1 MDVWYVNLLLIL
13 RVNLRNEPLGGHSN
27 ILESVLKKLGFVSFT
42 FVWQSRNPEVH
53 YRVMTNY
60 NHVIWDE
67 WIAVKSAFILHCF
80 FLWSEGWMGEGASL
94 KEPGKNKTTQGERE
108 RTASGFQT
116 CDGSRGPFV
125 ESWIKLMMMA
135 NKNGFIQMTPNMAKV
150 RWKRQRHPRKVS
162 R

>member
-1 MDVWYVNLLLIL
+1 
-13 RVNLRNEPLGGHSN
+13 
-27 ILESVLKKLGFVSFT
+27 
-42 FVWQSRNPEVH
+42 
-53 YRVMTNY
+53 
-60 NHVIWDE
+60 
-67 WIAVKSAFILHCF
+67 
-80 FLWSEGWMGEGASL
+80 MGEGASL

-150 RWKRQRHPRKVS
+150 R
-162 R
+162 